1 MTYFYKRKLE
11 EASGE
16 DRDSSNFFVLLGVH
30 VQMEDI

>member
-1 MTYFYKRKLE
+1 MTCFYKRKLE

-30 VQMEDI
+30 VEMDYM